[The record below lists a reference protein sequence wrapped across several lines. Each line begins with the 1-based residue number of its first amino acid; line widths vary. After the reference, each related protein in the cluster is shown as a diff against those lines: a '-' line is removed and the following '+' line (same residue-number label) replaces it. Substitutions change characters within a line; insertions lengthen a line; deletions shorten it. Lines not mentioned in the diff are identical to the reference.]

1 MILARCLGLLA
12 LVLAL
17 HVPGGLTAAE
27 APFIDA
33 RAVKE
38 RWSDVTPADMAVLR
52 ETRVLVGSKSIGLNL
67 VKGLAIVGKD
77 DPAFNL
83 VGNFARFDVEKN
95 GGLDAIPGDAFASTR
110 FVHFMATRHPYIKR
124 MEELDRLLRTPP
136 WRFGEQPLVATILYA
151 EVDPESFPAYKDLVA
166 GLRRD
171 FPQVRILH
179 ATTSIFAANST
190 LAESR
195 REKMREFN
203 KLLRAEYKGREPIY
217 DLEAI
222 LSDDFRDGA
231 VMCSEYTKDPT
242 GVHPNLDPGM
252 RVMGRGYIL
261 ALRDT
266 LRWSADAPPLPPG
279 KPAARIAGTETL
291 APDHPEYRAVRAIL
305 DRNGLRAS
313 TVEGHIQVRDGHVV
327 GLFIQEAGVTV
338 IPDEI
343 GRLAKL
349 ERLTCYGD
357 RTLGQPFLRSIS
369 PEIGKCTAL
378 RELLLNHND
387 LTDLPAEIT
396 ALTGLETLSLADN
409 RLGELSAPVRTWAA
423 RFDPQGLTR
432 QTHSRP

>member
-1 MILARCLGLLA
+1 MIRPLRLIVYWAFAIGHSAA
-12 LVLAL
+12 LC
-17 HVPGGLTAAE
+17 AAA

-33 RAVKE
+33 RSVKE
-38 RWSDVTPADMAVLR
+38 RWADVTPADMDILR
-52 ETRVLVGSKSIGLNL
+52 ETRVLLGSKSIGLNL
-67 VKGLAIVGKD
+67 VKGLGIVGRD

-95 GGLDAIPGDAFASTR
+95 GGLEAIPGDAFASAR

-151 EVDPESFPAYKDLVA
+151 EFDPDAFPAYKALVA

-171 FPQVRILH
+171 HPQIRILH
-179 ATTSIFAANST
+179 STTSIFSAEST

-203 KLLRAEYKGREPIY
+203 RLLRAEYKGKEPIY

-231 VMCSEYTKDPT
+231 VMCAEYTKDPT

-266 LRWSADAPPLPPG
+266 LRWSADSPPPATGTPAPPVAASDTLP
-279 KPAARIAGTETL
+279 
-291 APDHPEYRAVRAIL
+291 PDHPEYRAVRAIL
-305 DRNGLRAS
+305 DRNGLRDS
-313 TVEGHIQVRDGHVV
+313 TVEGRIQVRDGHVV
-327 GLFIQEAGVTV
+327 GLFIQEAGVTM

-343 GRLAKL
+343 GRLTKL
-349 ERLTCYGD
+349 ERLSCYGD
-357 RTLGQPFLRSIS
+357 RTLGQPLLRAIS
-369 PEIGKCTAL
+369 SEIGKCTSL
-378 RELLLNHND
+378 RELLLNDND
-387 LTDLPAEIT
+387 LATLPPEIA

-409 RLGELSAPVRTWAA
+409 RLYDLSGSARAWAD
-423 RFDPQGLTR
+423 RFDPRGLAR
-432 QTHSRP
+432 QAKPRP